1 MQNPRWLSRR
11 NEQARQKGAKRVKLS
26 SLFILAAESSSEER
40 RRVEVKGGEERDVE
54 DEGEEEEEGE
64 QMIQTQTT
72 DQKSHQ
78 ISTVDCFNG
87 KTSAL

>member
-1 MQNPRWLSRR
+1 M
-11 NEQARQKGAKRVKLS
+11 KLS
-26 SLFILAAESSSEER
+26 SLFILAAKSSSEER
-40 RRVEVKGGEERDVE
+40 RRVEIKGGEGRDVE
-54 DEGEEEEEGE
+54 DEGEGE

>member
-11 NEQARQKGAKRVKLS
+11 YEQVRQIGAKRVKLS

-40 RRVEVKGGEERDVE
+40 RRVEVKGGEKRDVE
-54 DEGEEEEEGE
+54 DEGEGE

-78 ISTVDCFNG
+78 ISTVDYLAG
-87 KTSAL
+87 KTTAL

>member
-1 MQNPRWLSRR
+1 M
-11 NEQARQKGAKRVKLS
+11 KLS
-26 SLFILAAESSSEER
+26 SLFILAAKSSSEER
-40 RRVEVKGGEERDVE
+40 RRVEIKGGEGRDVE
-54 DEGEEEEEGE
+54 DEGEGE

-78 ISTVDCFNG
+78 ISTIDCLNG

>member
-11 NEQARQKGAKRVKLS
+11 YEQARQIGAKRVKLS
-26 SLFILAAESSSEER
+26 SLFIPAAEFLSEER
-40 RRVEVKGGEERDVE
+40 RRVEVKGGEEKDVE
-54 DEGEEEEEGE
+54 DEGEGE

>member
-1 MQNPRWLSRR
+1 MQTNSTNRCKICLRI
-11 NEQARQKGAKRVKLS
+11 KLS

-54 DEGEEEEEGE
+54 DEGEGE

-72 DQKSHQ
+72 DQKYHL
-78 ISTVDCFNG
+78 ISTVDFLNG

>member
-1 MQNPRWLSRR
+1 MQTNSTNRCKICLRI
-11 NEQARQKGAKRVKLS
+11 KLS
-26 SLFILAAESSSEER
+26 PLFILAAESSSEER
-40 RRVEVKGGEERDVE
+40 RRVEVKGREERDVE
-54 DEGEEEEEGE
+54 DEGQEEEEGE
-64 QMIQTQTT
+64 QMIETQTT

>member
-40 RRVEVKGGEERDVE
+40 RRVEVKGGGERDVE
-54 DEGEEEEEGE
+54 DEGEGE

>member
-1 MQNPRWLSRR
+1 M
-11 NEQARQKGAKRVKLS
+11 S
-26 SLFILAAESSSEER
+26 SLFILAAEFLSEER

-64 QMIQTQTT
+64 QMIQTKTTLATT
-72 DQKSHQ
+72 DKKSHQ
-78 ISTVDCFNG
+78 ISTVECFHG